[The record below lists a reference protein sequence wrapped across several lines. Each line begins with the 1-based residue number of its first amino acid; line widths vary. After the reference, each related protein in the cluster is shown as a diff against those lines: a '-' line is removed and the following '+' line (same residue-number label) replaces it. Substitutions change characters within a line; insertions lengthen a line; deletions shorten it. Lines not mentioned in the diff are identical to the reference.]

1 LWQAVD
7 TIEKTRMQRAMDTR
21 TAHAAE
27 RRGPARDSAPAA
39 PGPLAQGREFVW
51 SDADFSRVKTLIYQ
65 RAGISLHDGKHAMV
79 YSRLSRRLRETGYNS
94 FNEYLGWLESHD
106 GEEWQE
112 FINAL
117 TTNLTSFFRESHHF
131 EIFANYLRTRPA
143 GSPWSVWCSAASTG
157 EEPYS
162 IVMTAMETLGNNP
175 SFKLTASDIDSRV
188 LATAAQGV
196 YRGESTK
203 GLSNERLQR
212 FFLRGKGS
220 NAGMVRVKPELTRMI
235 DFISVNLIRD
245 DWPFREPFDAVFCRN
260 VMIYFDA
267 ATQRRVL
274 ERIHRVLKPGGMLFV
289 GHAENFSES
298 RDLFTL
304 RGKTVYER
312 R

>member
-1 LWQAVD
+1 MRRASPPETAV
-7 TIEKTRMQRAMDTR
+7 R
-21 TAHAAE
+21 
-27 RRGPARDSAPAA
+27 PAA
-39 PGPLAQGREFVW
+39 SPVAGPVEQGREFTW
-51 SDADFSRVKTLIYQ
+51 TDADFSRVKKLIYQ
-65 RAGISLHDGKHAMV
+65 RAGINLHDGKHAMV
-79 YSRLSRRLRETGYNS
+79 YSRLSRRLRETGYTS
-94 FNEYLGWLESHD
+94 FHDYLGWLEKQD
-106 GEEWQE
+106 GPEWQE

-117 TTNLTSFFRESHHF
+117 TTNLTAFFREQHHF
-131 EIFANYLRTRPA
+131 DILATVLRSKPA
-143 GSPWSVWCSAASTG
+143 GTPWRIWCNAASTG

-162 IVMTAMETLGNNP
+162 IVITALEALGANAP
-175 SFKLTASDIDSRV
+175 VKLTASDIDSRV

-196 YRGESTK
+196 YRIDNIK
-203 GLSNERLQR
+203 GLSTERLQR
-212 FFLRGKGS
+212 FFLRGKGD
-220 NAGMVRVKPELTRMI
+220 NAGLLRAKPELTKAI

-267 ATQRRVL
+267 ATQRAVL

>member
-1 LWQAVD
+1 MRHTKLSNPPRPVETSFPSGLD
-7 TIEKTRMQRAMDTR
+7 I
-21 TAHAAE
+21 
-27 RRGPARDSAPAA
+27 S
-39 PGPLAQGREFVW
+39 GPLEQGREFAW
-51 SDADFSRVKTLIYQ
+51 SDADFSRVQALIYQ

-79 YSRLSRRLRETGYNS
+79 YSRLSRRLRETGHTS
-94 FNEYLGWLESHD
+94 FREYLDWLEKHD
-106 GEEWQE
+106 GLEWQE

-117 TTNLTSFFRESHHF
+117 TTNLTAFFREQHHF
-131 EIFANYLRTRPA
+131 EILAEHLRSKPA
-143 GSPWSVWCSAASTG
+143 GNSWRVWCNAASTG

-162 IVMTAMETLGNNP
+162 IVMTALEALGAHAH
-175 SFKLTASDIDSRV
+175 FKLTASDIDSRV

-196 YRGESTK
+196 YRMEAMK
-203 GLSNERLQR
+203 GLSQERLQK

-220 NAGMVRVKPELTRMI
+220 NIGLLRVKPDLRSLIEFMI
-235 DFISVNLIRD
+235 VNLIRD

-267 ATQRRVL
+267 KTQRSVL
-274 ERIHRVLKPGGMLFV
+274 ERIHRVLKPGGLLFV